1 MKRDKAS
8 CDQMQLHVLEAGEQ
22 GANVVRREHLQ
33 MRRVVLGLLPEQ
45 ETQPVLQ
52 PVGVRNG
59 GDERSSGSEHAEYL
73 ADDAPWIAKV
83 LEELAGDD
91 DVEGAV
97 GEGKRIVEVGPARL
111 DSELVGLG
119 ESLAIGVDADDLV
132 PAGVGLR
139 EGAVTAAEIENIPPG
154 AADVAAKEID
164 PFGTCEDEAGAALD
178 AVVLG
183 IPFAQLLQAHR
194 LRA

>member
-1 MKRDKAS
+1 MKWHEPSR
-8 CDQMQLHVLEAGEQ
+8 DQMQLHVVEAAEQ
-22 GANVVRREHLQ
+22 DTNVTGREHLQ
-33 MRRVVLGLLPEQ
+33 VRRVVLGLVPSE
-45 ETQPVLQ
+45 EAKPVLQ
-52 PVGVRNG
+52 AVGVRHG
-59 GDERSSGSEHAEYL
+59 TDERAAGSEYPQHFGG
-73 ADDAPWIAKV
+73 DAPWIPQM

-97 GEGKRIVEVGPARL
+97 LERQCIVEVGPARL

-183 IPFAQLLQAHR
+183 VPLAQLF
-194 LRA
+194 